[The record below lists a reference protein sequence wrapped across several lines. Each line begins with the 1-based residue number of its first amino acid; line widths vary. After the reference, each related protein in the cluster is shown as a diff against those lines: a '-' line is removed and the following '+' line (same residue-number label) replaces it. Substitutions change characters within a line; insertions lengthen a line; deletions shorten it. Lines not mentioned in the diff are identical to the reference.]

1 MSNIVLV
8 SGTDTGIGKTW
19 VTCALARALGARGRR
34 VLAVKPVETGC
45 EGVGDEQEDGALLA
59 AATGQAA
66 PRRALYRLRA
76 PLAPAPAL
84 DLEERTI
91 DFDEMVLEIERLA
104 ADVDVL
110 LLEGTGGLL
119 VPLTWEWNVTD
130 LAAALGARVLLVG
143 ADRLGTINHMLV
155 TLSAVELSGLQL
167 AGVVLSG
174 PERPDASTGR
184 NAAAITRLNG
194 ISRVFTAPWTTDPA
208 TAAAALDGVAAW
220 IDEGSPA

>member
-1 MSNIVLV
+1 
-8 SGTDTGIGKTW
+8 
-19 VTCALARALGARGRR
+19 
-34 VLAVKPVETGC
+34 
-45 EGVGDEQEDGALLA
+45 
-59 AATGQAA
+59 
-66 PRRALYRLRA
+66 
-76 PLAPAPAL
+76 
-84 DLEERTI
+84 
-91 DFDEMVLEIERLA
+91 MVLEIERLA